1 MTSIILLS
9 IFGIVNLFLGFMK
22 SKRALLPI
30 VMLFLAIALVAALSD
45 WNQLNT
51 FFDSSSFSSM
61 MIMDNYAVAF
71 TAVMILSTLFIVPFT
86 RSYAVGENA
95 NLAEFYTLLLFS
107 LVGGI
112 MMVSY
117 ENLLILFLGIEIMSV
132 AMYILAGSNKRN
144 VLSNEAA
151 IKYFLMGAFFTGII
165 LFGIALLYGATG
177 SFKLSE
183 IALAANA
190 LEPGTE
196 PLLFMG
202 LLIVLIGI
210 TFKVGAAPFHFW
222 TPDVYEGT
230 PTVFTSYMSTVV
242 KTAGIAAFYKLL
254 SAGFSGVEQHWYP
267 TVVAITVLTL
277 VIGNLG
283 AVAQTS
289 FKRMLAYS
297 SISHAG
303 YLMIA
308 LAAFNDRSQNAL
320 LFYSL
325 AYSVATIIAFGVL
338 KYVSDS
344 RRSNEYEAFNGLG
357 KSNPLL
363 AFVLTVSML
372 SLAGIP
378 LTGGFFG
385 KLFLFSAALEQ
396 GMLWLIIVAVLM
408 SAVGIYYYF
417 RVIIAMYLRESEI
430 ERIPVSSFTTF
441 TLISLVV
448 LTVLMGIAPGL
459 FIDLL

>member
-9 IFGIVNLFLGFMK
+9 IFGILNLFVGFMK
-22 SKRALLPI
+22 SKKALMPVVL
-30 VMLFLAIALVAALSD
+30 LFLAVTLGATMFD
-45 WNQLNT
+45 WNQPQ
-51 FFDSSSFSSM
+51 SYFSNMLST
-61 MIMDNYAVAF
+61 DNFSVGF
-71 TAVMILSTLFIVPFT
+71 TAVMVVSTLFILPFS
-86 RSYAVGENA
+86 RSYVVAENS
-95 NLAEFYTLLLFS
+95 NLAEYYSLLLFS

-117 ENLLILFLGIEIMSV
+117 ENLLILFVGIEIMSIS
-132 AMYILAGSNKRN
+132 MYIIAGSDKRN
-144 VLSNEAA
+144 ILSNEASM
-151 IKYFLMGAFFTGII
+151 KYFLMGSFFTGII

-177 SFKLSE
+177 AFYLTD
-183 IALAANA
+183 IAAAATNMDPA
-190 LEPGTE
+190 TS
-196 PLLFMG
+196 PLLLMG
-202 LLIVLIGI
+202 LLLVLIGV
-210 TFKVGAAPFHFW
+210 TFKIGAAPFHFW

-242 KTAGIAAFYKLL
+242 KTAGIAAFYKLM
-254 SAGFSGVEQHWYP
+254 SAAFGGVYDQWFP

-277 VIGNLG
+277 LIGNIG
-283 AVAQTS
+283 AVAQNS
-289 FKRMLAYS
+289 MKRMLAYS

-308 LAAFNDRSQNAL
+308 LTSFNDRSENAI

-325 AYSVATIIAFGVL
+325 AYAVATIAAFGVL
-338 KYVSDS
+338 KYVSDERGS
-344 RRSNEYEAFNGLG
+344 DEYSAFNGLG
-357 KSNPLL
+357 KTNPLL
-363 AFVLTVSML
+363 AFVMTVAML

-396 GMLWLIIVAVLM
+396 DMVWLIIVAVLM

-417 RVIIAMYLRESEI
+417 RVIIAMYMRDAEGT
-430 ERIPVSSFTTF
+430 RIAVDPLATF

-448 LTVLMGIAPGL
+448 LTVLMGVVPGL
-459 FIDLL
+459 FNNLL

>member
-9 IFGIVNLFLGFMK
+9 IFGILNLFVGFMK
-22 SKRALLPI
+22 SKKVLMPVVL
-30 VMLFLAIALVAALSD
+30 LFLAVSLGATLFD
-45 WNQLNT
+45 WNQPQ
-51 FFDSSSFSSM
+51 SYFSNM
-61 MIMDNYAVAF
+61 LATDNFSVGF
-71 TAVMILSTLFIVPFT
+71 TAVMVLSTLFILPFS
-86 RSYAVGENA
+86 RSYVVAQNS
-95 NLAEFYTLLLFS
+95 NLAEYYSLLLFA

-117 ENLLILFLGIEIMSV
+117 ENLLILFVGIEIMSIS
-132 AMYILAGSNKRN
+132 MYIIAGSDKRN
-144 VLSNEAA
+144 ILSNEASM
-151 IKYFLMGAFFTGII
+151 KYFLMGSFFTGII

-177 SFKLSE
+177 AFYLTD
-183 IALAANA
+183 IAAAATNMDPA
-190 LEPGTE
+190 TQ
-196 PLLFMG
+196 PLLLMG
-202 LLIVLIGI
+202 LLLVLIGV
-210 TFKVGAAPFHFW
+210 TFKIGAAPFHFW

-242 KTAGIAAFYKLL
+242 KTAGIAAFYKLM
-254 SAGFSGVEQHWYP
+254 SAAFGGVYDQWFP

-277 VIGNLG
+277 LIGNIG

-289 FKRMLAYS
+289 MKRMLAYS

-308 LAAFNDRSQNAL
+308 LTAFNDRSENAL

-325 AYSVATIIAFGVL
+325 AYAIATIAAFGIL
-338 KYVSDS
+338 KYVGDARGSDD
-344 RRSNEYEAFNGLG
+344 YTAFNGLG
-357 KSNPLL
+357 KTNPLL
-363 AFVLTVSML
+363 AFVMTVSML

-396 GMLWLIIVAVLM
+396 DMIWLIIIAVLM

-417 RVIIAMYLRESEI
+417 RVIIAMYMRDAEGA
-430 ERIPVSSFTTF
+430 RIAVDPLATF

-448 LTVLMGIAPGL
+448 LTVLMGIVPGL
-459 FIDLL
+459 FNDLL

>member
-22 SKRALLPI
+22 SKRVLLPI
-30 VMLFLAIALVAALSD
+30 VMVFLAVALAAAVRD
-45 WNQLNT
+45 WGQLNT
-51 FFDSSSFSSM
+51 YFGNFNTM
-61 MIMDNYAVAF
+61 MNMDNFAVAF
-71 TAVMILSTLFIVPFT
+71 SSVMILSALFILPFS

-95 NLAEFYTLLLFS
+95 NLAEYYSLLLFS

-112 MMVSY
+112 MMVTY
-117 ENLLILFLGIEIMSV
+117 ENLLMLFLGIEIMSV
-132 AMYILAGSNKRN
+132 SMYILAGSDKRN
-144 VLSNEAA
+144 VLSNEASM
-151 IKYFLMGAFFTGII
+151 KYFLMGAFFTGII

-177 SFKLSE
+177 SFSLPIIS
-183 IALAANA
+183 AAAQA
-190 LEPGTE
+190 LEPGTA
-196 PLLFMG
+196 PLLLMG
-202 LLIVLIGI
+202 LLLVLVGI

-222 TPDVYEGT
+222 TPDVYDGT
-230 PTVFTSYMSTVV
+230 PTIFTSYMSTVV

-254 SAGFSGVEQHWYP
+254 SAAFGGVYEQWFP

-277 VIGNLG
+277 VIGNVG

-308 LAAFNDRSQNAL
+308 LTAFNERSENAI

-325 AYSVATIIAFGVL
+325 AYAVATIAAFGVL
-338 KYVSDS
+338 KYVSDA
-344 RRSNEYEAFNGLG
+344 RGSNDYEAFSGLG
-357 KSNPLL
+357 RTNPLL
-363 AFVLTVSML
+363 AFVMTVAML

-396 GMLWLIIVAVLM
+396 DMVWLIVVAVLM

-417 RVIIAMYLRESEI
+417 RVIIAMYLRDAVA
-430 ERIPVSSFTTF
+430 ERVPVDSLGTF

-448 LTVLMGIAPGL
+448 LTVIMGVLPGL
-459 FIDLL
+459 FSGLL

>member
-9 IFGIVNLFLGFMK
+9 IFGILNLFVGFMK
-22 SKRALLPI
+22 SKKALMPAVL
-30 VMLFLAIALVAALSD
+30 LFLAVSLGATMFD
-45 WNQLNT
+45 WNQPQ
-51 FFDSSSFSSM
+51 SYFSNMLST
-61 MIMDNYAVAF
+61 DNFSVGF
-71 TAVMILSTLFIVPFT
+71 TAVMVVSTLFILPFS
-86 RSYAVGENA
+86 RSYVVAENS
-95 NLAEFYTLLLFS
+95 NLAEYYSLLLFS

-117 ENLLILFLGIEIMSV
+117 ENLLILFVGIEIMSIS
-132 AMYILAGSNKRN
+132 MYIIAGSDKRN
-144 VLSNEAA
+144 ILSNEASM
-151 IKYFLMGAFFTGII
+151 KYFLMGSFFTGII

-177 SFKLSE
+177 AFYLTD
-183 IALAANA
+183 IAAAATNMDPA
-190 LEPGTE
+190 TS
-196 PLLFMG
+196 PLLLMG
-202 LLIVLIGI
+202 LLLVLIGV
-210 TFKVGAAPFHFW
+210 TFKIGAAPFHFW

-242 KTAGIAAFYKLL
+242 KTAGIAAFYKLM
-254 SAGFSGVEQHWYP
+254 SAAFGGVYDQWFP

-277 VIGNLG
+277 LIGNIG
-283 AVAQTS
+283 AVAQNS
-289 FKRMLAYS
+289 MKRMLAYS

-308 LAAFNDRSQNAL
+308 LTSFNDRSENAI

-325 AYSVATIIAFGVL
+325 AYAVATIAAFGVL
-338 KYVSDS
+338 KYVSDERGS
-344 RRSNEYEAFNGLG
+344 DEYSAFNGLG
-357 KSNPLL
+357 KTNPLL
-363 AFVLTVSML
+363 AFVMTVAML

-396 GMLWLIIVAVLM
+396 DMVWLIIVAVLM

-417 RVIIAMYLRESEI
+417 RVIIAMYMRDAEGT
-430 ERIPVSSFTTF
+430 RIAVDPLATF

-448 LTVLMGIAPGL
+448 LTVLMGVVPGL
-459 FIDLL
+459 FNNLL

>member
-9 IFGIVNLFLGFMK
+9 IFGILNLFVGFMK
-22 SKRALLPI
+22 SKKVLMPVVL
-30 VMLFLAIALVAALSD
+30 LFLAVALGVTLLD
-45 WNQLNT
+45 WNQPQ
-51 FFDSSSFSSM
+51 SYFSNM
-61 MIMDNYAVAF
+61 LATDNFSVGF
-71 TAVMILSTLFIVPFT
+71 TAVMVLSTLFILPFS
-86 RSYAVGENA
+86 RSYVVAENS
-95 NLAEFYTLLLFS
+95 NLAEYYSLLLFS

-117 ENLLILFLGIEIMSV
+117 ENLLILFVGIEIMSIS
-132 AMYILAGSNKRN
+132 MYIIAGSDKRN
-144 VLSNEAA
+144 ILSNEASM
-151 IKYFLMGAFFTGII
+151 KYFLMGSFFTGII
-165 LFGIALLYGATG
+165 LFGVALLYGATG
-177 SFKLSE
+177 AFYLTD
-183 IALAANA
+183 IAAAA
-190 LEPGTE
+190 TRMDPGTA
-196 PLLFMG
+196 PMLLMG
-202 LLIVLIGI
+202 LLLVLIGI
-210 TFKVGAAPFHFW
+210 TFKIGAAPFHFW

-242 KTAGIAAFYKLL
+242 KTAGIAAFYKLM
-254 SAGFSGVEQHWYP
+254 SAAFGGVYAEWFP

-277 VIGNLG
+277 LIGNIG

-289 FKRMLAYS
+289 MKRMLAYS

-308 LAAFNDRSQNAL
+308 LTAFNDRSENAL

-325 AYSVATIIAFGVL
+325 AYAIATIAAFGIL
-338 KYVSDS
+338 KYVGDARKSDD
-344 RRSNEYEAFNGLG
+344 YTAFNGLG
-357 KSNPLL
+357 KTNPLL
-363 AFVLTVSML
+363 AFVMTVAML

-396 GMLWLIIVAVLM
+396 DMIWLIIVAVLM

-417 RVIIAMYLRESEI
+417 RVIIAMYMRDAEG
-430 ERIPVSSFTTF
+430 ERIAVDPLATF

-448 LTVLMGIAPGL
+448 LTVLMGVVPSL
-459 FIDLL
+459 FNNLL